1 MIRLNLLFH
10 IQNLALSQWS
20 NKRLKRVRMN
30 HNIIEQVVQYCDIHV
45 DKDAGNNVIMK
56 RVGNGGLYYCLI
68 AKYASL
74 CRSRQKGL
82 SQSSAAVVDGLPCYQ
97 CKQIIYD
104 REECVSMARSHGKK
118 YLHPECARKLN
129 IIE

>member
-45 DKDAGNNVIMK
+45 DKDAGNNVIMS
-56 RVGNGGLYYCLI
+56 RIGNGGFYYCII
-68 AKYASL
+68 AKYADK
-74 CRSRQKGL
+74 CRREKGL
-82 SQSSAAVVDGLPCYQ
+82 PSADGLPCYE
-97 CKQIIYD
+97 CRAIIYE
-104 REECVSMARSHGKK
+104 RQECISMARSHGKK
-118 YLHPECARKLN
+118 YLHPDCARKLN

>member
-1 MIRLNLLFH
+1 MFKL
-10 IQNLALSQWS
+10 
-20 NKRLKRVRMN
+20 VRMN

-45 DKDAGNNVIMK
+45 DKDAGNNVRMS

-74 CRSRQKGL
+74 CRKQKGL
-82 SQSSAAVVDGLPCYQ
+82 QSADGLPCYQ
-97 CKQIIYD
+97 CKEIIYD

-118 YLHPECARKLN
+118 YFHPDCARKLN
-129 IIE
+129 II

>member
-20 NKRLKRVRMN
+20 KRLKRVRMN

-45 DKDAGNNVIMK
+45 DKDAGNNVIMS
-56 RVGNGGLYYCLI
+56 RIGNGGFYYCII
-68 AKYASL
+68 AKYADK
-74 CRSRQKGL
+74 CRREKGL
-82 SQSSAAVVDGLPCYQ
+82 PSADGLPCYE
-97 CKQIIYD
+97 CRAIIYE
-104 REECVSMARSHGKK
+104 RQECISMARSHGKK